1 MAGER
6 ERAHQMNEKG
16 RVRNNIY
23 FFTYYVFLNIQF
35 IEREKKKNI
44 YRKRYHMRFI
54 WLILNGRRK
63 KKLHY
68 HPVGSARALIYNIQ
82 YTAVLFTNDTNTQQ
96 ARVSRYKI
104 LSIQFNCLPQ

>member
-1 MAGER
+1 
-6 ERAHQMNEKG
+6 
-16 RVRNNIY
+16 
-23 FFTYYVFLNIQF
+23 
-35 IEREKKKNI
+35 
-44 YRKRYHMRFI
+44 MRFI
-54 WLILNGRRK
+54 WPILNGRRK